1 MFLKLYFIALSIFL
15 GLDALWLG
23 LVAKNF
29 YQKQIGFLM
38 KESINWWAGISFYLM
53 FVVALVFFV
62 IAPAVDSGKMISAL
76 LLGAFFG
83 FIAYA
88 TYDLTNLATIKDW
101 PLLVTFVDMFWGML
115 VGGLVS
121 VLTYLIYTKWFV

>member
-1 MFLKLYFIALSIFL
+1 MFLKLYFLALTIFL
-15 GLDALWLG
+15 GLDAVWLG

-29 YQKQIGFLM
+29 YQRQIGFLM

-62 IAPAVDSGKMISAL
+62 IAPAVDSGKMLSAF

-101 PLLVTFVDMFWGML
+101 PLLVTFVDMFWGMA
-115 VGGLVS
+115 VGSLVS
-121 VLTYLIYTKWFV
+121 GLTYIIYTKWIA